1 MKKIAM
7 CADSGWGDLLVN
19 RYRKRRVRKSTQ
31 KAETAEVR
39 IGAPRKIAPKKSRK
53 IIPQIT
59 DKPSFWASW
68 IARHN
73 PRFEHLKRG
82 WRSMGE

>member
-39 IGAPRKIAPKKSRK
+39 IGAPRKIAPKKSRN

-59 DKPSFWASW
+59 NKLS
-68 IARHN
+68 
-73 PRFEHLKRG
+73 LV
-82 WRSMGE
+82 